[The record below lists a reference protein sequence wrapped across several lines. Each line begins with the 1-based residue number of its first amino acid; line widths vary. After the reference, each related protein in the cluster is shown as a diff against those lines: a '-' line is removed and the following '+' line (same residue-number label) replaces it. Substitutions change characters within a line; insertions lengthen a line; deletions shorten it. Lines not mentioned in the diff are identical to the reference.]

1 VLSEGE
7 IGELLNWMPNF
18 SKTIADALT
27 LYFWTGTRGAEIMSM
42 EKGEITEEPTGLW
55 WTLPKEKTKN
65 ARHATA
71 TDLRV
76 PLIGRAKA
84 VVLRR
89 REQADRFLF
98 PALTADRTMEQKVIQ
113 GGVYYHQP
121 YSKTRSVRERPRLTV
136 THWAPHDLRRSVR
149 TLLASMGC
157 PAEVAESVLGHML
170 PGIQG
175 VYNRHSYDAERLD
188 WLTRLDAK
196 LEQLAAAAS

>member
-1 VLSEGE
+1 
-7 IGELLNWMPNF
+7 
-18 SKTIADALT
+18 
-27 LYFWTGTRGAEIMSM
+27 
-42 EKGEITEEPTGLW
+42 
-55 WTLPKEKTKN
+55 
-65 ARHATA
+65 
-71 TDLRV
+71 
-76 PLIGRAKA
+76 